1 MEVIGKFILNLI
13 ADSIA
18 SLIHDIFVAL
28 LTVIMDFVSK
38 MIVSLWDDSVVSA
51 IVSCSSWIAMGVFA
65 VGCILMLYDI
75 LEARSEEKAVYM
87 SAVTKN
93 FVSGL
98 AFALFGPKLVHVMTK
113 AILSLI
119 QLLKLSD
126 SVTNFEGTEYANSL
140 TNLWLSPDLVVGS
153 SLLESVICFFIVVIG
168 SGVFIYKITLRF
180 VQFITL
186 IAMVPLYE
194 TNIARNAQNYKA
206 LPDEQREPGGPKA
219 RFQDNISALRLLQ
232 HLETTGMQ
240 ATPEQQQL
248 LARYVGWGGLA
259 DAFDARKGNWHKEYQ
274 ELKELLPE
282 AEYEAARAST
292 LTSYYTS
299 PEIVRAMYSTLERF
313 GLQGGNILEPSMGVG
328 AFFANR
334 PASFNESAHL
344 FGVEIDPVTGRIAK
358 QLYPKANIQICGYE
372 KATLPDSYFDVVIG
386 NVPFLS
392 LIHI

>member
-126 SVTNFEGTEYANSL
+126 SVTNFEVTEYANSL

-194 TNIARNAQNYKA
+194 TSVLRGDQTAFSGWFRQAMAVGLTFFFEYFFYALAITLLMSTGIANTFLGMGCLLGMGGVSRTLDKYGLSSAGPHINKSKKKNIRIIEKNKLCLIGTNPPKRRKNDYAKVPLSTTAAKEISFVVV
-206 LPDEQREPGGPKA
+206 DSPGIDSDCH
-219 RFQDNISALRLLQ
+219 F
-232 HLETTGMQ
+232 
-240 ATPEQQQL
+240 
-248 LARYVGWGGLA
+248 GG
-259 DAFDARKGNWHKEYQ
+259 
-274 ELKELLPE
+274 
-282 AEYEAARAST
+282 S
-292 LTSYYTS
+292 
-299 PEIVRAMYSTLERF
+299 
-313 GLQGGNILEPSMGVG
+313 NILPYFFGTDGSDAIYCHWCG
-328 AFFANR
+328 AGGF
-334 PASFNESAHL
+334 
-344 FGVEIDPVTGRIAK
+344 
-358 QLYPKANIQICGYE
+358 
-372 KATLPDSYFDVVIG
+372 
-386 NVPFLS
+386 
-392 LIHI
+392 

>member
-13 ADSIA
+13 ADGIA
-18 SLIHDIFVAL
+18 TLIHDIFVAL

-38 MIVSLWDDSVVSA
+38 MIVSLWDDSIISA

-65 VGCILMLYDI
+65 IGCILMLYDI
-75 LEARSEEKAVYM
+75 LEARSEEKTVYM
-87 SAVTKN
+87 SSVTKN

-194 TNIARNAQNYKA
+194 TSVLRGDQTAFSGWFRQAMAVGLTFFFEYFFYA
-206 LPDEQREPGGPKA
+206 LDCRESRVHTHENPP
-219 RFQDNISALRLLQ
+219 
-232 HLETTGMQ
+232 
-240 ATPEQQQL
+240 
-248 LARYVGWGGLA
+248 
-259 DAFDARKGNWHKEYQ
+259 
-274 ELKELLPE
+274 
-282 AEYEAARAST
+282 
-292 LTSYYTS
+292 
-299 PEIVRAMYSTLERF
+299 
-313 GLQGGNILEPSMGVG
+313 
-328 AFFANR
+328 
-334 PASFNESAHL
+334 
-344 FGVEIDPVTGRIAK
+344 
-358 QLYPKANIQICGYE
+358 
-372 KATLPDSYFDVVIG
+372 
-386 NVPFLS
+386 
-392 LIHI
+392 